1 MSQRVK
7 KKASPMA
14 RQEAVAGYVF
24 ILPTILLYLCLT
36 IIPIIV
42 TFSLSFMDYDLVKP
56 STFIGF
62 DNYIKLF
69 QDSRLG
75 RWP

>member
-42 TFSLSFMDYDLVKP
+42 TFSLSLM
-56 STFIGF
+56 
-62 DNYIKLF
+62 
-69 QDSRLG
+69 
-75 RWP
+75 

>member
-42 TFSLSFMDYDLVKP
+42 TFSLSFMDYDLSSLQP
-56 STFIGF
+56 LSALTITSSCFRTAGW
-62 DNYIKLF
+62 
-69 QDSRLG
+69 G

>member
-24 ILPTILLYLCLT
+24 ILPTIR
-36 IIPIIV
+36 
-42 TFSLSFMDYDLVKP
+42 
-56 STFIGF
+56 
-62 DNYIKLF
+62 YICA
-69 QDSRLG
+69 
-75 RWP
+75 